1 MPEISRFFGII
12 IRMYVEIGTSHNR
25 PHFHAYY
32 DEYVATYAIDRVE
45 LIAGQLPQR
54 HQRFVEAWAEMHL
67 EELLQD
73 WNRLQTGKPAFKID
87 PLS

>member
-12 IRMYVEIGTSHNR
+12 IRMFVEIGTSHNR

-32 DEYVATYAIDRVE
+32 GENVAIYAIDKIE
-45 LIAGQLPQR
+45 LLAGKLPQKQ
-54 HQRFVEAWAEMHL
+54 QRFVEAWAEMHQA
-67 EELLQD
+67 ELLQD
-73 WNRLQTGKPAFKID
+73 WNRLQTGRPALKID